1 MKHGVTE
8 TKGGLTSQFPV
19 ERDTIP
25 PPAITGSC
33 TITAGENPG
42 RPVVEV
48 IAEVTDRSELFDE
61 EGGVRYL
68 GKDEE
73 SVRIITAQ
81 LQQAIDR
88 LYDIERQRQQVR
100 EWALVKC
107 RQLDHIPQNLRERL
121 DLVLQ
126 F

>member
-8 TKGGLTSQFPV
+8 TKGGLTPKFPV

-25 PPAITGSC
+25 PPVITSQC
-33 TITAGENPG
+33 TSVLGEHPG
-42 RPVVEV
+42 KTGEEI
-48 IAEVTDRSELFDE
+48 IAEKTDRSELFDE
-61 EGGVRYL
+61 AGSVRVL
-68 GKDEE
+68 GEDEE
-73 SVRIITAQ
+73 SVRIITSQ
-81 LQQAIDR
+81 LQQAVDH

-100 EWALVKC
+100 EWVLVKC

-121 DLVLQ
+121 DLVLR